1 MNSCFISISKVFRQ
15 TRGVEGKYGWGGLAL
30 RALPPWGGGGDAYDS
45 EQT

>member
-15 TRGVEGKYGWGGLAL
+15 TRGVEGKYGWGEGLVL
-30 RALPPWGGGGDAYDS
+30 RALPPWGGGDAYDS